1 MKTLVLMRHAKSAW
15 TSDNVPDHDRP
26 LAPRGRE
33 SAPRMATWL
42 SKKKLTPQLVLCST
56 ARRVKE
62 TYDLVRAALGT
73 EPPVRES
80 RRLYMA
86 LPREILAEIG
96 KSPDDIKTL
105 MVIGHNPGMGS
116 LAHWL
121 AGQGD
126 RQELARLAEKFPTAA
141 VAVLDFDVER
151 WAEIDA
157 DGGTLRHFVTPKG
170 GD

>member
-1 MKTLVLMRHAKSAW
+1 MAAW
-15 TSDNVPDHDRP
+15 LRK
-26 LAPRGRE
+26 R
-33 SAPRMATWL
+33 
-42 SKKKLTPQLVLCST
+42 KLIPQLVLCST

-62 TYDLVRAALGT
+62 TYALLRADLGA
-73 EPPVRES
+73 EPPVRET
-80 RRLYMA
+80 RHLYMA

-96 KSPDDIKTL
+96 KSPDDINTL
-105 MVIGHNPGMGS
+105 MVIGHNPGIGS

-141 VAVLDFDVER
+141 VAVLDFDVEH
-151 WAEIDA
+151 WTEIDA
-157 DGGTLRHFVTPKG
+157 DSGTLRHFATPKG